1 MMNIRLVHN
10 YFVLVHVLDTERA
23 STFKRRMSLMYV
35 TFACSDDTLIET
47 CACELDHSL
56 HELHLFFEINVV
68 SKYSHK
74 SRKSYFFNAS
84 FILVK

>member
-1 MMNIRLVHN
+1 MYSTLKELVHLN
-10 YFVLVHVLDTERA
+10 EGCPDV
-23 STFKRRMSLMYV
+23 YV

-56 HELHLFFEINVV
+56 HELHLFFEINVL